1 MRGAMMRWLVLLLL
15 VLNVFYAGWH
25 NQELPVRPKEFEP
38 LSTYKGERH
47 NIQLLNE
54 KPASEH

>member
-1 MRGAMMRWLVLLLL
+1 MRWLVLLLL

-25 NQELPVRPKEFEP
+25 HQELPVRPKELAP

-47 NIQLLNE
+47 HIQLLNE
-54 KPASEH
+54 KTETQR

>member
-1 MRGAMMRWLVLLLL
+1 MRWLVLLLL

-25 NQELPVRPKEFEP
+25 HQELPVRPKEQA

-47 NIQLLNE
+47 HIQLLNE
-54 KPASEH
+54 KPETQR

>member
-1 MRGAMMRWLVLLLL
+1 MMRWLVLLLL

>member
-1 MRGAMMRWLVLLLL
+1 MRWLVLLLL

-25 NQELPVRPKEFEP
+25 HQERPGRPKELAPF
-38 LSTYKGERH
+38 STYKGERH

-54 KPASEH
+54 RPEAER